1 MSRLLTSC
9 HNTQISLKFKY
20 LYQIKVGDLEETDND
35 DHKTVEMEKT
45 ELAFRLIDTDDDGYI
60 DKSEFIKFSKN
71 LSKEQVEKAW
81 AKLDKDG
88 DGRISISE
96 FNDLMNKKKNPK

>member
-1 MSRLLTSC
+1 
-9 HNTQISLKFKY
+9 
-20 LYQIKVGDLEETDND
+20 
-35 DHKTVEMEKT
+35 MEKT

-96 FNDLMNKKKNPK
+96 FNDLMNKKKNPKWFFGSNCMIGKPISYSNVNCLNTACWKD